1 MPTERDWADG
11 FLVQAQADLEA
22 AHVLVTQVS
31 ITVASASVFS
41 MLLQMAFEKF
51 AKAALL
57 RSGSMSYSDAKS
69 SHKGASRM
77 VAAMRVQKKLMA
89 PIGGPHVWTA
99 AFEVVEALE
108 RAQPSLAKA
117 HQGPQLEYPWE
128 SSNGTVLWPAK
139 DLPIASRLA
148 NPSSRLVFHVLDF
161 AEKLKLQFNAIFP

>member
-11 FLVQAQADLEA
+11 FLAQAQADLDA
-22 AHVLVTQVS
+22 ARVLPTQTS

-57 RSGSMSYSDAKS
+57 RSGSIAYSDAKS

-89 PIGGPHVWTA
+89 PFGGPHIWTA
-99 AFEVVEALE
+99 VFEVIEELE

-117 HQGPQLEYPWE
+117 HQGPQLEYPWQ
-128 SSNGTVLWPAK
+128 SSAGTVQWPGQ
-139 DLPIASRLA
+139 DLPIASRFA
-148 NPSSRLVFHVLDF
+148 NPSSKLVLHVLDF
-161 AEKLKLQFNAIFP
+161 AEKFKVLFNSIFP